1 MTRASYALSAAA
13 IAAVVGLSPSV
24 ALAQP
29 APTAPPAPTAQ
40 PARPAPPRIRL
51 PLGAPAD
58 PAAYPAAPASGSA
71 APAAPSAPGVE
82 LHGFVA
88 GWFTPWA
95 EASPSQARDAFRLRF
110 AVLRVDAQ
118 LARNLTV
125 LGRLGLMV
133 PDSPLLDFHATWTPH
148 DAVGVSVGQFRLPL
162 GASATTLAPQ
172 LVMLDRPGYV
182 YSMTKIAFRD
192 VGVMVH
198 SSPRGIADGLLHYW
212 LAATNGAGR
221 LGVGPSR
228 APGPVENYLY
238 AARALLDVGRLFMGA
253 PQDRLALGATWVHSH
268 DPAINTGNVTTDRNL
283 AVNTIGRTLAPIGSE
298 RNSQLVG
305 ADLTFAHAGIW
316 AQGEMLY
323 LTTSAVG
330 SGVSREALGASV
342 ELAYTLPVRPF
353 DLANVQLAVRG
364 ERFDPNL
371 SAGGD
376 EQLVGSL
383 GVNVI
388 PAPAWRA
395 SLFGTVT
402 RFHAATGEQRS
413 AGELTARLAAAF

>member
-1 MTRASYALSAAA
+1 MTRASRALASV
-13 IAAVVGLSPSV
+13 IALLGGLAPSV
-24 ALAQP
+24 ALAQTATPPPTSP
-29 APTAPPAPTAQ
+29 A
-40 PARPAPPRIRL
+40 ARPSPPRIRL

-58 PAAYPAAPASGSA
+58 PSAYPAAPAPG

-82 LHGFVA
+82 LHGFAA
-88 GWFTPWA
+88 GWFTPWS
-95 EASPSQARDAFRLRF
+95 EPSPTQAREAFRLRF

-148 DAVGVSVGQFRLPL
+148 DAIGVSVGQFRLPI
-162 GASATTLAPQ
+162 GAAATTLAPQ

-182 YSMTKIAFRD
+182 YSMTKLTFRD

-198 SSPRGIADGLLHYW
+198 SSPRGVADGLLHYW
-212 LAATNGAGR
+212 LAATNGGGR

-238 AARALLDVGRLFMGA
+238 AARVLLDVGRLFMTA
-253 PQDRLALGATWVHSH
+253 PRDRLALGASWVHSH

-316 AQGEMLY
+316 AQGELLY
-323 LTTSAVG
+323 LSTSAVG
-330 SGVSREALGASV
+330 SGVSRKALGASI

-353 DLANVQLAVRG
+353 ELADLQLAARG
-364 ERFDPNL
+364 ERFDPDT
-371 SAGGD
+371 SAEGD
-376 EQLVGSL
+376 EHLVGSL

-402 RFHAATGEQRS
+402 RFRAVTTGEERS

>member
-1 MTRASYALSAAA
+1 MTRASYALTAA
-13 IAAVVGLSPSV
+13 IAVLVGLSPSV

-58 PAAYPAAPASGSA
+58 PAAYPAAPAPASA

-238 AARALLDVGRLFMGA
+238 AARALLDVGRLFMSA

-268 DPAINTGNVTTDRNL
+268 DPAINTGNVTTDRN
-283 AVNTIGRTLAPIGSE
+283 
-298 RNSQLVG
+298 
-305 ADLTFAHAGIW
+305 
-316 AQGEMLY
+316 
-323 LTTSAVG
+323 
-330 SGVSREALGASV
+330 
-342 ELAYTLPVRPF
+342 
-353 DLANVQLAVRG
+353 
-364 ERFDPNL
+364 
-371 SAGGD
+371 
-376 EQLVGSL
+376 
-383 GVNVI
+383 
-388 PAPAWRA
+388 
-395 SLFGTVT
+395 
-402 RFHAATGEQRS
+402 
-413 AGELTARLAAAF
+413 